1 MELPKLV
8 TIPTTSAA
16 AVQEDLLW
24 ASPSHFDSRYVIT
37 SPTPSLWTTETLH
50 SVQTAAEARG
60 SLSADVSESLDTHS
74 MTKTDGL

>member
-1 MELPKLV
+1 M
-8 TIPTTSAA
+8 TIPTKSAA
-16 AVQEDLLW
+16 AVQKDLLLT
-24 ASPSHFDSRYVIT
+24 SPRHFNSHYIIT

-60 SLSADVSESLDTHS
+60 SVSADVSESLDTHS